1 MQLTFMTVK
10 IERVE
15 KVNDKHASC
24 PNSSAQHTD
33 QGQILLLQDKTNVN
47 LILPAEAAS
56 MPNSKWVLFMGGLLT
71 GWLLG
76 TQTLLCTTAPLG
88 RTPRWI
94 QRTATQPPQLLSIK
108 ICTKFSS
115 LVHI

>member
-56 MPNSKWVLFMGGLLT
+56 MPSSKWVLFMGVTGCLLAWDPNTVVHHRTT
-71 GWLLG
+71 GPD
-76 TQTLLCTTAPLG
+76 TAVDSAHCNTAAAAAQHQNLHK
-88 RTPRWI
+88 I
-94 QRTATQPPQLLSIK
+94 Q
-108 ICTKFSS
+108 
-115 LVHI
+115 